1 MPDTHP
7 MTTDDDLL
15 ERVRRRVEEAQGA
28 ITQQKAV

>member
-1 MPDTHP
+1 

-28 ITQQKAV
+28 ITQQKGRVMLEG